1 MAQHTYS
8 DQEQQFVS
16 MDMRKMANR
25 AAKSNANAW
34 PKSRSLAS
42 MLPSF
47 VLSGVLTGLM
57 AALMRLMWFGVEG
70 HFFSTWIENWL
81 TLWPIAFPI
90 MYLLHSPLQKLAAYI
105 SPQSTV

>member
-1 MAQHTYS
+1 MGRHTYS
-8 DQEQQFVS
+8 DREQQFAS
-16 MDMRKMANR
+16 IDKRQIAIRPPKP
-25 AAKSNANAW
+25 NANAW

-47 VLSGVLTGLM
+47 VLSCVLTGLM
-57 AALMRLMWFGVEG
+57 SALMRLMWFGVEG

-90 MYLLHSPLQKLAAYI
+90 MYVLHAPLQKLAAYI
-105 SPQSTV
+105 SPHSTV